1 MSQITAIN
9 NKTGGNV
16 TFAAVAVDGSPI
28 NLVVP
33 KGNNVYKVPVQLPTD
48 VQIKLGADGGTGTF
62 LMHDWDYH
70 HNGNNSSRVS
80 MTGGTKPYEYVKVTD
95 ATTLVVTSANPYS
108 SSSTAQMIFFFCFMA
123 VLVLVIVWF
132 IASLWYTGRPK
143 T

>member
-1 MSQITAIN
+1 
-9 NKTGGNV
+9 
-16 TFAAVAVDGSPI
+16 
-28 NLVVP
+28 
-33 KGNNVYKVPVQLPTD
+33 
-48 VQIKLGADGGTGTF
+48 
-62 LMHDWDYH
+62 
-70 HNGNNSSRVS
+70 